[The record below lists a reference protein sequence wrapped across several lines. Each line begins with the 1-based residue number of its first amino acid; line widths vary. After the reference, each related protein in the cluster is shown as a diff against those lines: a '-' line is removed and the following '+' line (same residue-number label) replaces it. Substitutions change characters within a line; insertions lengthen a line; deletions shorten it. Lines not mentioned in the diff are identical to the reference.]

1 MSQPDEQRRY
11 TLDEFFSLAGD
22 ERMELY
28 EGTMVLMSPAPYE
41 HEGVVA
47 NLIAEFR
54 MALKGSSCLV
64 FGSNLQV
71 VFLFEDEQ
79 KGKRNVTVLPD
90 LAIVC
95 DRTKLRQGRCYGAP
109 DLVVEVLSPST
120 ARNDRLFKRY
130 YYEKAGVR
138 EYWIVDYQHQT
149 MEKYVWQSGTFH
161 LEDVYDVANG
171 MAASTVF
178 PEVRFSVEEIFA
190 FLSS

>member
-1 MSQPDEQRRY
+1 MSRPNEQHRY
-11 TLDEFFSLAGD
+11 TLSEFFSLAGD

-28 EGTMVLMSPAPYE
+28 EGTIVLMSPAPYE

-54 MALKGSSCLV
+54 MALKGTPCLV

-79 KGKRNVTVLPD
+79 KGKQNVTVLPD
-90 LAIVC
+90 LSVIC

-120 ARNDRLFKRY
+120 ARNDRLLKRH

-138 EYWIVDYQHQT
+138 EYWLVDYQHKM
-149 MEKYVWQSGTFH
+149 MEKYGLHLKGFD
-161 LEDVYDVANG
+161 LEDVYDISNPS
-171 MAASTVF
+171 AASTL
-178 PEVRFSVEEIFA
+178 FSKVKFLVNDA
-190 FLSS
+190 FSFLL

>member
-1 MSQPDEQRRY
+1 MSRPNEQHCY
-11 TLDEFFSLAGD
+11 TLSEFFSLAGD

-28 EGTMVLMSPAPYE
+28 EGTIVLMSPAPYE

-54 MALKGSSCLV
+54 MALKGTPCLV

-79 KGKRNVTVLPD
+79 KGKQNVTVLPD
-90 LAIVC
+90 LSVIC

-120 ARNDRLFKRY
+120 ARNDRLLKRH

-138 EYWIVDYQHQT
+138 EYWLVDYQHKM
-149 MEKYVWQSGTFH
+149 MEKYGLHLKGFD
-161 LEDVYDVANG
+161 LEDVYDISNPS
-171 MAASTVF
+171 AASTL
-178 PEVRFSVEEIFA
+178 FSKVKFLVNDA
-190 FLSS
+190 FSFLL

>member
-1 MSQPDEQRRY
+1 MSQPGEQHRY
-11 TLDEFFSLAGD
+11 TLSEFFSLAGD

-28 EGTMVLMSPAPYE
+28 EGNIVLMPPASYE

-54 MALKGSSCLV
+54 MALKGDSCLV

-90 LAIVC
+90 ISIVC

-120 ARNDRLFKRY
+120 ARNDRLLKRH
-130 YYEKAGVR
+130 YYEKAGVG
-138 EYWIVDYQHQT
+138 EYWLVDYQHKT
-149 MEKYVWQSGTFH
+149 IEKYCLRSEVFE
-161 LEDVYDVANG
+161 LEDVYD
-171 MAASTVF
+171 ASNPSAVSTLF
-178 PEVRFSVEEIFA
+178 PEVRFSVDDVFA
-190 FLSS
+190 FLL

>member
-1 MSQPDEQRRY
+1 MSQSGEQRRY
-11 TLDEFFSLAGD
+11 TLGEFFSLAGD

-28 EGTMVLMSPAPYE
+28 EGTIVLMSPAPYE

-54 MALKGSSCLV
+54 MALKGSPCLV

-71 VFLFEDEQ
+71 VLLFEDEQ
-79 KGKRNVTVLPD
+79 KGTKNVTVLPD
-90 LAIVC
+90 LSIIC

-120 ARNDRLFKRY
+120 ARNDRLLKRH

-138 EYWIVDYQHQT
+138 E
-149 MEKYVWQSGTFH
+149 
-161 LEDVYDVANG
+161 
-171 MAASTVF
+171 
-178 PEVRFSVEEIFA
+178 
-190 FLSS
+190 

>member
-1 MSQPDEQRRY
+1 MSQPGEQRRY
-11 TLDEFFSLAGD
+11 TLGEFFSLAGD

-28 EGTMVLMSPAPYE
+28 EGTIVLMSPAPYE

-54 MALKGSSCLV
+54 MALKGSPCLV

-71 VFLFEDEQ
+71 VLLFEDEQ
-79 KGKRNVTVLPD
+79 KGTKNVTVLPD
-90 LAIVC
+90 LSIIC

-120 ARNDRLFKRY
+120 ARNDRLLKRH

-138 EYWIVDYQHQT
+138 EYWIVDYQHQV
-149 MEKYVWQSGTFH
+149 MEKYVWQSGTFQ
-161 LEDVYDVANG
+161 LEDVYDAANG
-171 MAASTVF
+171 AAASTTF
-178 PEVRFSVEEIFA
+178 PEVRFSVKEIFA
-190 FLSS
+190 FLTS